1 MSDPKHIKK
10 TLFISTDHVCQ
21 STHDMLEA
29 ESLRDS
35 GGISSAAPYPSQ
47 LGGTVGRYGNFAW
60 FMWVP
65 DKKTDSLRDPPPAD
79 LAMIFEYA
87 RQLGCEYLV
96 IKVDTDAQANP
107 DLPVYP
113 KE

>member
-1 MSDPKHIKK
+1 MTDAKNIKK

-29 ESLRDS
+29 ESLQDS
-35 GGISSAAPYPSQ
+35 GGISSAVPHPSK
-47 LGGTVGRYGNFAW
+47 LSVTVGRYGDFAW

-65 DKKTDSLRDPPPAD
+65 DKKTDPLRDPPPAD

-87 RQLGCEYLV
+87 RQLECEYLV
-96 IKVDTDAQANP
+96 IELDLDARTNP